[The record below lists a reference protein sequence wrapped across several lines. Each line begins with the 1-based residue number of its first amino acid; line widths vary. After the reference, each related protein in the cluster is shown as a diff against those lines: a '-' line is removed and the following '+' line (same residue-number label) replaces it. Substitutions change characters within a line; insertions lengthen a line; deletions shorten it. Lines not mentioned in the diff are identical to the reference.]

1 MTVSFQPIVDDLLAA
16 TGASRI
22 TLRLDT
28 PGDNFPVVAE
38 ALAPGVASI
47 REGRLDQRNA
57 LTARRLMETL
67 DVLVQSDTLAAD
79 PPPPPEL
86 IQHYGTLAQMLGPI
100 VADGVVIGWL
110 SVHENRGPREWE
122 PGEVAALR
130 VAMARVQ
137 VEVGAAGAAGAD
149 GVTGAT
155 GTAAR

>member
-1 MTVSFQPIVDDLLAA
+1 MTSSSAPFQPIVDDLLAA

-57 LTARRLMETL
+57 PTARRLMETL

-100 VADGVVIGWL
+100 VVDGAVTGWL
-110 SVHENRGPREWE
+110 SVHENRGPREWQ
-122 PGEVAALR
+122 PGEVASLR
-130 VAMARVQ
+130 AAMARVQ
-137 VEVGAAGAAGAD
+137 TEVGAAGAAGT
-149 GVTGAT
+149 TGAA
-155 GTAAR
+155 GTVAR

>member
-57 LTARRLMETL
+57 PTARRLMETL

-122 PGEVAALR
+122 PAEVAALR
-130 VAMARVQ
+130 VAMAGVQ
-137 VEVGAAGAAGAD
+137 VEVGADGAAGAD